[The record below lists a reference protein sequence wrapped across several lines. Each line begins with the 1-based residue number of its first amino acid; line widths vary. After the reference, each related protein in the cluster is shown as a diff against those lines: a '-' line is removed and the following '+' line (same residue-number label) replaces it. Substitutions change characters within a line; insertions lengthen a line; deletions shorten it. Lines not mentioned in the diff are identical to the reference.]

1 MNDFL
6 HHGLCGRGRLELFE
20 PHRKAV
26 AAVHIDFQAGE
37 EHLLAVD
44 VRGRQ
49 RSSKATT
56 SILAQLHPGYAPA

>member
-1 MNDFL
+1 
-6 HHGLCGRGRLELFE
+6 
-20 PHRKAV
+20 
-26 AAVHIDFQAGE
+26 
-37 EHLLAVD
+37 VD